1 MLHKFQALPCIVC
14 TFVLFGLTPVELITV
29 TAVVTRLLEVVCLAK
44 LEEDR
49 LLVDKMWDA
58 GLVIFFLNLN
68 V

>member
-1 MLHKFQALPCIVC
+1 VC

-29 TAVVTRLLEVVCLAK
+29 TVVVTRLLEVVCLAK